1 MSKRKPCN
9 RRVQIDRAR
18 RALVRTNHA
27 AVVDVEPP
35 DRQVML
41 NWKNCKQIRSLPVVD
56 ALCDIAHR
64 WTVHIAVFCQE
75 PSGAQ
80 YSKATEFTTERVHRL
95 EQLEQMMIERHAEIC
110 ASANQKHVIGSGWI
124 AIPDDVTLSEAEANA
139 VFTAMGVWQQARAA

>member
-80 YSKATEFTTERVHRL
+80 YSKATEFTTEGVHRL

-124 AIPDDVTLSEAEANA
+124 AIPDDVSLSEAKANA